1 MESCVLNGPHSP
13 TGWPTIHQG
22 LKVDNKD
29 CRANFMF
36 QCVHPSDGPENRM
49 PNKHLNLEPG
59 KLCHK
64 VLNELGLPARETFGI
79 KHLEDLALLESVCP
93 CLFQD
98 KLSKLTFTFTVIFT
112 EAVTSKQKLES
123 KSLAMPPVMR
133 MRITRMG
140 QTSITSET
148 QIS

>member
-1 MESCVLNGPHSP
+1 MYFE
-13 TGWPTIHQG
+13 
-22 LKVDNKD
+22 
-29 CRANFMF
+29 
-36 QCVHPSDGPENRM
+36 
-49 PNKHLNLEPG
+49 LEPS
-59 KLCHK
+59 KLRPK
-64 VLNELGLPARETFGI
+64 VLDELGLPARETFVI

-133 MRITRMG
+133 MRITMMA
-140 QTSITSET
+140 QSKHLHPSLYLMKYLCPTLYVALSDAIAMIFLTSGSCFVDGRR
-148 QIS
+148 SK